1 MGNTSGREIDQKN
14 MHLHSRHKHS
24 RHKHKGHIHKYNGC
38 KHYTHKRQHN
48 AFKTRRH
55 RHYGGV
61 GSSSPLNPSGSKTVK
76 STRKRNVEKGLLT
89 GVLVREGIKA
99 EKEREEMEERE
110 RKLALK
116 MEQDKK
122 MKAALRKSR
131 EEMKRAQEETPSWER
146 YEK

>member
-14 MHLHSRHKHS
+14 MHLHSRHKHKHS
-24 RHKHKGHIHKYNGC
+24 RHKHKGHKYNGC

-99 EKEREEMEERE
+99 EKKREE
-110 RKLALK
+110 

>member
-1 MGNTSGREIDQKN
+1 MGNTSGREIAEKN
-14 MHLHSRHKHS
+14 MH
-24 RHKHKGHIHKYNGC
+24 KHKPNGC
-38 KHYTHKRQHN
+38 KHYTHKRRHH

-61 GSSSPLNPSGSKTVK
+61 GSKSPLNPSGSKTPK

-99 EKEREEMEERE
+99 EKEREEMEEME

-131 EEMKRAQEETPSWER
+131 EEMKRAQEDTPSWER